1 MYIKLQYLF
10 TYWIDRTIFGEITSL
25 SLKLPFSFTSR
36 QSCSR
41 ILLKLSY
48 LKSRTYCFILIQ
60 SQIHVHSHI
69 HTIVFCKKKKRK
81 NKDGNFEFREN
92 SATSKPIFHHLQQVS
107 TLPTFFNK
115 LTILFNIMTRTNRHN
130 EKCQISRQVK
140 IFNTHHP
147 SIKS

>member
-1 MYIKLQYLF
+1 MYIHIFIPLF
-10 TYWIDRTIFGEITSL
+10 F
-25 SLKLPFSFTSR
+25 
-36 QSCSR
+36 
-41 ILLKLSY
+41 
-48 LKSRTYCFILIQ
+48 
-60 SQIHVHSHI
+60 V
-69 HTIVFCKKKKRK
+69 KKKRK

-107 TLPTFFNK
+107 ALPTFFNN

-140 IFNTHHP
+140 ILNTHHP